1 MGNAGTTAT
10 PIAPHGNAGPE
21 LAPPET
27 RPESPSGAAAQSAPS
42 SGEPLAP
49 QINIDQF
56 AAVDLRVARVLTA
69 EPLEKS
75 DKLMK
80 LSLDAGPLG
89 QRTILAGIK
98 KAYTPEKLVGRLV
111 IFCANLAP
119 RTMGKFGTSEGMIC
133 AASPVGGGGTE
144 VFVLSPDAGALPG
157 QRVH

>member
-1 MGNAGTTAT
+1 ME
-10 PIAPHGNAGPE
+10 PLCRPLPPRHRPPRQRRRAPAAE
-21 LAPPET
+21 
-27 RPESPSGAAAQSAPS
+27 AAAPT
-42 SGEPLAP
+42 
-49 QINIDQF
+49 INIDQF
-56 AAVDLRVARVLTA
+56 AAVDLRVARVLSA

-98 KAYTPEKLVGRLV
+98 RAYRPDQLVGKLV

-133 AASPVGGGGTE
+133 AASPANGGPTE
-144 VFVLSPDAGALPG
+144 VFVLLPDQGANPDSACINS
-157 QRVH
+157 Q

>member
-1 MGNAGTTAT
+1 MPAASA
-10 PIAPHGNAGPE
+10 AP
-21 LAPPET
+21 
-27 RPESPSGAAAQSAPS
+27 SAAAASPAAPAS
-42 SGEPLAP
+42 EPLAP
-49 QINIDQF
+49 TINIDQF

-80 LSLDAGPLG
+80 LALDAGPLG

-98 KAYTPEKLVGRLV
+98 RAYRPDQLVGKLV

-133 AASPVGGGGTE
+133 AASPAGGGPTE
-144 VFVLSPDAGALPG
+144 VFVLLARPGRPARPARAL
-157 QRVH
+157 RTRDRHR